1 MRAGLE
7 YKEEVFVSNFEWAV
21 RVVIRKSAARA
32 GATKWAARAGLGT
45 WAARAAERKWAARAT
60 LRKWAAQ
67 AAVTAAGAFV
77 VTTAQ
82 AQGSYPSKPV
92 RFINPVAAGGNQ
104 DIVSRAI
111 AEQVSRGLGQQ
122 VLVESRPG
130 ASAIVGTRSVKA
142 AAADGY
148 TLLTVSN
155 TFARV
160 PAIVAA
166 AGYDPLKDFEPVSLM
181 ADIPMVLSVNPS
193 LPVKTTQE
201 LIALAKKRPGDLLY
215 ASAGS
220 GSTGHVAAEM
230 FSREAGIKLMHI
242 PYKGN
247 APAIIDLI
255 AGQVMIMFDQVS
267 TSFPHIRAGKLRAL
281 GVTSKERSAL
291 FPDLPTIEE
300 AGLKGFQDSTF
311 NGIVAPAGTP
321 REIRERIRQE
331 VVKAVA
337 VPEARNRFLERGIV
351 LKASGSLDE
360 FGAFLRKQ
368 VTDFA
373 KLAKE
378 AGIQAN

>member
-1 MRAGLE
+1 MKTTTRVARAVLLLAGL
-7 YKEEVFVSNFEWAV
+7 AC
-21 RVVIRKSAARA
+21 
-32 GATKWAARAGLGT
+32 
-45 WAARAAERKWAARAT
+45 
-60 LRKWAAQ
+60 AQ
-67 AAVTAAGAFV
+67 AAPAQLPAG
-77 VTTAQ
+77 
-82 AQGSYPSKPV
+82 YPARPV

-104 DIVSRAI
+104 DIVARAI
-111 AEQVSRGLGQQ
+111 AEHVGRSLGQQ

-130 ASAIVGTRSVKA
+130 ASAIVGTRSVKT

-148 TLLTVSN
+148 TFLTVSN

-166 AGYDPLKDFEPVSLM
+166 AGYDPLKDFVPVSLT

-193 LPVKTTQE
+193 LPVKSTRE
-201 LIALAKKRPGDLLY
+201 LIALAKQRPGDLSY
-215 ASAGS
+215 ASAGN

-230 FSREAGIKLMHI
+230 FSRAAGIKLLHV

-247 APAIIDLI
+247 APAIVDLLG
-255 AGQVMIMFDQVS
+255 GQVMMMFDQVS

-281 GVTSKERSAL
+281 GVTSRARSAL
-291 FPDLPTIEE
+291 FPELPTIAE
-300 AGLKGFQDSTF
+300 AGLRGFEDSTF

-321 REIRERIRQE
+321 REILERLRQE

-351 LKASGSLDE
+351 LAASASLEE
-360 FGAFLRKQ
+360 FGVFLKKQ

-373 KLAKE
+373 RLAQE
-378 AGIQAN
+378 AGIQSN

>member
-1 MRAGLE
+1 RRLEQSETSHRANRRLE
-7 YKEEVFVSNFEWAV
+7 HKEEIFVSN
-21 RVVIRKSAARA
+21 S
-32 GATKWAARAGLGT
+32 KWAARAGV
-45 WAARAAERKWAARAT
+45 RK
-60 LRKWAAQ
+60 LAAQ
-67 AAVTAAGAFV
+67 TAVAAAGALV
-77 VTTAQ
+77 GVATAQ
-82 AQGSYPSKPV
+82 AQGGYPNKPV

-111 AEQVSRGLGQQ
+111 AEQVSKGLGQQ

-142 AAADGY
+142 SAPDGY
-148 TLLTVSN
+148 TYLTVSN

-160 PAIVAA
+160 PAIVLA

-181 ADIPMVLSVNPS
+181 AEIPMVLSVNPS

-215 ASAGS
+215 ASAGR

-230 FSREAGIKLMHI
+230 FSRAAGIELRHI

-247 APAIIDLI
+247 APAIVDLI
-255 AGQVMIMFDQVS
+255 GGQVMIMFDQVS

-300 AGLKGFQDSTF
+300 AGLKGFQDATF

-321 REIRERIRQE
+321 REMRERIRQE
-331 VVKAVA
+331 VAKAVA
-337 VPEARNRFLERGIV
+337 VPQVHSRFLERGIV
-351 LKASGSLDE
+351 LKASGSLEE

-368 VTDFA
+368 VTEFA

-378 AGIQAN
+378 AGIEPK

>member
-1 MRAGLE
+1 M
-7 YKEEVFVSNFEWAV
+7 
-21 RVVIRKSAARA
+21 
-32 GATKWAARAGLGT
+32 
-45 WAARAAERKWAARAT
+45 
-60 LRKWAAQ
+60 Q
-67 AAVTAAGAFV
+67 AAAMAVMVALVALGASA
-77 VTTAQ
+77 TTQ
-82 AQGSYPSKPV
+82 AQSAYPTKPV

-104 DIVSRAI
+104 DIVARAI
-111 AEQVSRGLGQQ
+111 AEQVTRGLGQQ

-130 ASAIVGTRSVKA
+130 ASAIVGTRYAKGA
-142 AAADGY
+142 APDGY
-148 TLLTVSN
+148 TFLTVSN

-166 AGYDPLKDFEPVSLM
+166 AGYDPLKDFEPVSLT

-193 LPVKTTQE
+193 LPVQTTKE
-201 LIALAKKRPGDLLY
+201 LIALAKKRPGELLY
-215 ASAGS
+215 ASAGN

-230 FSREAGIKLMHI
+230 FSRAAGIKLMHI

-255 AGQVMIMFDQVS
+255 GGQVMLMFDQVS
-267 TSFPHIRAGKLRAL
+267 TSFPHIRAGRLRAL

-291 FPDLPTIEE
+291 FPELPTIEE
-300 AGLKGFQDSTF
+300 AGLKGFRDSTF

-351 LKASGSLDE
+351 LKASTSLEE
-360 FGAFLRKQ
+360 FGAYLRVQ

-373 KLAKE
+373 KLAKQ